1 MAGRILVVGNDGITA
16 LDIEETLAANDYEVA
31 MAVSVKPG
39 AIRAALRRSPD
50 LVVLDDSGSSAGGIA
65 TARQMCEKLRI
76 PVVFLTALIAAE
88 IEQFTKPT
96 GLIGCLNKPFRDH
109 DLLQLV
115 GIIPF
120 AAPGSATSTGSGT

>member
-16 LDIEETLAANDYEVA
+16 LDIEETLAANGYEVA
-31 MAVSVKPG
+31 TAVSVKPG

-50 LVVLDDSGSSAGGIA
+50 LVVLDDSGYSAAGGIA

-88 IEQFTKPT
+88 IEQFTKAT
-96 GLIGCLNKPFRDH
+96 GLKGCLNKPFWDH
-109 DLLQLV
+109 DLLRLV
-115 GIIPF
+115 GKSF
-120 AAPGSATSTGSGT
+120 SGEPVERSRAL